1 LSKLAPAVR
10 ITYERR
16 RQGMPSQAEEG
27 TMRKIVAWLI
37 SSLDGV
43 VESPESWSS
52 PYMNEEVNARIGA
65 EMAPAGS
72 VLLGRRTYQEMAAFW
87 PQQDGN
93 PFADYL
99 NNSTKYVVS
108 ATLDTLEWANSRL
121 VTGDIAE
128 EVAALKQQPAEDL
141 LVLGSPTLVRSLL
154 RLELLDEV
162 TLNICPIVLGSG
174 LRLFDGSIDQL
185 PLELVESTAYGTGVL
200 RVSYQ
205 PAKG

>member
-1 LSKLAPAVR
+1 
-10 ITYERR
+10 
-16 RQGMPSQAEEG
+16 MPSQTMEE

-52 PYMNEEVNARIGA
+52 PYMNDEVNAEISA
-65 EMAPAGS
+65 AMAPAGS
-72 VLLGRRTYQEMAAFW
+72 VLLGRRTYQEMAGYW

-108 ATLDTLEWANSRL
+108 ATLDSLAWGNSRL
-121 VTGDIAE
+121 VTGDLAE
-128 EVAALKQQPAEDL
+128 ELAVLKQQPGENL
-141 LVLGSPTLVRSLL
+141 LVLGSPTLVRSLM
-154 RLELLDEV
+154 RQGLLDEL

-174 LRLFDGSIDQL
+174 LRLFDGSTDHL
-185 PLELVESTAYGTGVL
+185 PLQLVESATYGTGVL
-200 RVSYQ
+200 RVGYR
-205 PAKG
+205 PARG

>member
-1 LSKLAPAVR
+1 
-10 ITYERR
+10 
-16 RQGMPSQAEEG
+16 MPSQTEEG

-43 VESPESWSS
+43 VESPERWSS
-52 PYMNEEVNARIGA
+52 PYMNEEVNAEIGA
-65 EMAPAGS
+65 AMAPAGN
-72 VLLGRRTYQEMAAFW
+72 VLLGRRTYQEMAAYW

-108 ATLDTLEWANSRL
+108 TTLDTLEWANSRL
-121 VTGDIAE
+121 VTGDLATE
-128 EVAALKQQPAEDL
+128 LAALKQQPGEDL

-154 RLELLDEV
+154 REGLLEEL

-174 LRLFDGSIDQL
+174 LRLFDETTDHL
-185 PLELVESTAYGTGVL
+185 PLKLVESRSYGTGVL

-205 PAKG
+205 PARV